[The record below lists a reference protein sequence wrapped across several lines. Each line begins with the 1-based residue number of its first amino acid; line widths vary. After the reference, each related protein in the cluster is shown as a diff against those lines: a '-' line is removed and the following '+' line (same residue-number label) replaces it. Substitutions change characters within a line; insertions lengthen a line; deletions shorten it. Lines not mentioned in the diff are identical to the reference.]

1 MISSSDNVFAIAEHR
16 GWTKMISSSADA
28 LFSDDDAWGIA
39 WMMRDMASMTEDM
52 ANMADELEFIEEAR
66 MHAPA
71 DSLGTAKTAMKRTS
85 PRVVMAAWEAVK
97 KAKIAVQAVIDEAAE
112 SRAAD
117 SSAGPGVKTALTQP
131 ESIAADSSSGPLPLI
146 VLHR

>member
-1 MISSSDNVFAIAEHR
+1 
-16 GWTKMISSSADA
+16 MISSSADA
-28 LFSDDDAWGIA
+28 LFSEEDAWGMA

-52 ANMADELEFIEEAR
+52 ANMADELELIEEAR

-71 DSLGTAKTAMKRTS
+71 DSLGTAKTAMKRVG

-97 KAKIAVQAVIDEAAE
+97 KAKTEVQAVIDEAAE

>member
-28 LFSDDDAWGIA
+28 LFSEEDAWGMA
-39 WMMRDMASMTEDM
+39 WMMRDMASMTENM
-52 ANMADELEFIEEAR
+52 ANMADELELIEEAR

-71 DSLGTAKTAMKRTS
+71 DSLGTAKTAVKRGGIVT
-85 PRVVMAAWEAVK
+85 AAWEAVK

-117 SSAGPGVKTALTQP
+117 SSAGPGVKTALAQP

>member
-16 GWTKMISSSADA
+16 GWTKMISPSADA
-28 LFSDDDAWGIA
+28 LFSEDDAWGIA

-52 ANMADELEFIEEAR
+52 ANMADELELIEEAR

-71 DSLGTAKTAMKRTS
+71 DSLGTAKTAVKRGGIVT
-85 PRVVMAAWEAVK
+85 AAWEAVK
-97 KAKIAVQAVIDEAAE
+97 KAKAAVQAVIDEAAE

-117 SSAGPGVKTALTQP
+117 SSAGPGVKTALAQP

>member
-1 MISSSDNVFAIAEHR
+1 MISSSDNVFLPNEVVEMR
-16 GWTKMISSSADA
+16 ADQ
-28 LFSDDDAWGIA
+28 LFNEDDAWGMA

-71 DSLGTAKTAMKRTS
+71 DSLGTAKTAMKRGG
-85 PRVVMAAWEAVK
+85 VVMAAWEAVK
-97 KAKIAVQAVIDEAAE
+97 KAKAAVQAVIDEAAE

-131 ESIAADSSSGPLPLI
+131 ESIAADSSASLITALISAAEHSG
-146 VLHR
+146 

>member
-28 LFSDDDAWGIA
+28 LFSEEDAWGMA

-71 DSLGTAKTAMKRTS
+71 DSLGTAKTAMKRGG
-85 PRVVMAAWEAVK
+85 VVMAAWEAVK
-97 KAKIAVQAVIDEAAE
+97 KAKAAVQAVIDEAAE

-117 SSAGPGVKTALTQP
+117 SSAGPGVKTALAQP

>member
-28 LFSDDDAWGIA
+28 LFSEEDAWGMA

-52 ANMADELEFIEEAR
+52 ANMADELELIEEAR

-71 DSLGTAKTAMKRTS
+71 DSLGTAKTAVKRGGIVT
-85 PRVVMAAWEAVK
+85 AAWEAVK
-97 KAKIAVQAVIDEAAE
+97 KAKAAVQAVIDEAAE
-112 SRAAD
+112 SIAAD
-117 SSAGPGVKTALTQP
+117 SSAGPGVKKGSSTAVGGCCEAE
-131 ESIAADSSSGPLPLI
+131 ESLATSPDC
-146 VLHR
+146 

>member
-28 LFSDDDAWGIA
+28 LFSEDDAWGIA

-71 DSLGTAKTAMKRTS
+71 DSLGTAKTAMKRGG
-85 PRVVMAAWEAVK
+85 VVMAAWEAVK
-97 KAKIAVQAVIDEAAE
+97 KAKAAVQAVIDEAAE

-131 ESIAADSSSGPLPLI
+131 ESIAADSSLGPLPLI